1 MRKQWIFFALL
12 AVIILSSCGKSAAPT
27 PTAAPTT
34 APTQVAGPAAD
45 CTVVSSFPDPTDP
58 ASVKLAPISA
68 SDWSRGPENAI
79 LTLIDYSDFQCP
91 YCSVAGRTLKEFESA
106 HSTEVRVI
114 YRQFPLNIHD
124 KALISAQAAEAAGLQ
139 GKFWEMH
146 DLLFNETNWQTW
158 TSQAPADF
166 EKWVVEQS
174 KTIGLNSDQFSKDL
188 TSAAIVDKVAAALKQ
203 ATDMGLTS
211 TPSLYYFINGQLI
224 FLPSM
229 QVPYDT
235 NTLEA
240 ILALAKMK
248 DKEFTQCPQMSI
260 DPAKQYTATL
270 KTDKGDIKIKLYAD
284 KTPLTVN
291 NFVFLARQGYYDGVT
306 FHRVIADF
314 VAQTGDPSGTG
325 FGSPGYEFKDEISD
339 SLKFDRA
346 GLVAMANGGANT
358 NGSQFFITYKDL
370 PDLNGGFTIF
380 GEVTQGMD
388 VVKQLTLRDTSKA
401 SSLLPAGDKI
411 LSITIEEK

>member
-1 MRKQWIFFALL
+1 M
-12 AVIILSSCGKSAAPT
+12 
-27 PTAAPTT
+27 
-34 APTQVAGPAAD
+34 
-45 CTVVSSFPDPTDP
+45 
-58 ASVKLAPISA
+58 
-68 SDWSRGPENAI
+68 
-79 LTLIDYSDFQCP
+79 
-91 YCSVAGRTLKEFESA
+91 AGRSLNDFVSA
-106 HSTEVRVI
+106 HPDEVRVI

-124 KALISAQAAEAAGLQ
+124 KALLSAQAAEAAGLQ

-146 DLLFNETNWQTW
+146 DLLVNETNWQNW
-158 TSQAPADF
+158 TSQTPADF
-166 EKWVVEQS
+166 EKWIVEQA
-174 KTIGLNSDQFSKDL
+174 KTIGLNTDQFSKDL
-188 TSAAIVDKVAAALKQ
+188 TSTAIVDKVAADLKQ

-224 FLPSM
+224 FVPSN

-248 DKEFTQCPQMSI
+248 DKQFTQCPQMII
-260 DPAKQYTATL
+260 DPAKQYIATL
-270 KTDKGDIKIKLYAD
+270 KTDKGDITIKLYAD
-284 KTPLTVN
+284 KTPLAVN

-325 FGSPGYEFKDEISD
+325 FGSPGYEFKDEIID

-358 NGSQFFITYKDL
+358 NGSQFFITYKAL
-370 PDLNGGFTIF
+370 PDLNGSFTIF

-388 VVKQLTLRDTSKA
+388 VVTKLTPRDPQKA
-401 SSLLPAGDKI
+401 TGPLPPGDKI
-411 LSITIEEK
+411 ISITIEEK